1 MPTQKY
7 QFGSFLL
14 RVRTRELFRDGT
26 KLKLRPQAF
35 QVLAV
40 LLERA
45 GDCVTREEL
54 QEQVWP
60 GNKLVDAEHGLNTAI
75 KELRA
80 CLGDSASKPRYI
92 ETLPKL
98 GYRMVPPVEALV
110 ETAGEPPQKATSSI
124 GHATEMPKVT
134 VTPADTETR
143 RRWAVSFVVA
153 AAVIV
158 ASLIVL
164 KSPWSHAH
172 DVQQVPPAHVR
183 VMLAVLPFE
192 NLTGDAAQDYFSDG
206 FTEEMISQLGRLDPQ
221 QFGVIARTSVM
232 HYKHTSENMDQIGR
246 ELGVQQILEGSVRR
260 EAGGVRINAQLIE
273 VSSQSRVWSREYN
286 RETTNL
292 LGVQVEIAEEIANE
306 IQPSLGSPKTGATA
320 SKPTLTPRAYQ
331 AYDSYLKGLFFWNQR
346 TTTGFQQAIHY
357 FQEAIAKDPDYAPA
371 YAGLANSYTLLT
383 AYSATPAS
391 EHMPKARAAAQRA
404 LQLDDNLPE
413 AHVAMA
419 LILAN
424 YDWNWQAS
432 EIEYRRGIQLNSNYA
447 TGHHWFAELLTWRGR
462 FDEALRE
469 SEMARSLDP
478 LSLIIATDRAAIFY
492 YARQY
497 DRAIEEFRAV
507 QDMNPRFPR
516 VHLVINAYVERGR
529 FDEAMMDLENWT
541 RDSGDSG
548 DAGWIIATQAYVY
561 GRSGRADKAQEALGR
576 LEKIATKQQVNT
588 SALIFAHLGVG
599 DKDATMG
606 WLEKAYGQH
615 SNAMTTLKVDPA
627 YDPLRSDARFQ
638 DLLQRV
644 GLDK

>member
-1 MPTQKY
+1 MLQ
-7 QFGSFLL
+7 
-14 RVRTRELFRDGT
+14 VRTRELFRDET
-26 KLKLRPQAF
+26 KLKLRPQAL

-60 GNKLVDAEHGLNTAI
+60 GNKLVDAEHGLNTAV

-98 GYRMVPPVEALV
+98 GYRMVAPVEGLV
-110 ETAGEPPQKATSSI
+110 DTPGGPAHKAFPSSDR
-124 GHATEMPKVT
+124 ATEIPKVT
-134 VTPADTETR
+134 VAPARAETS
-143 RRWAVSFVVA
+143 RRWIVSFVVA

-158 ASLIVL
+158 ALLVGL
-164 KSPWSHAH
+164 KSPWSRARG
-172 DVQQVPPAHVR
+172 VQQTPRAR
-183 VMLAVLPFE
+183 SRIMLAVLPFE
-192 NLTGDAAQDYFSDG
+192 NLTGDATQDYFSDG
-206 FTEEMISQLGRLDPQ
+206 LTEEMISQLGRLDPQ
-221 QFGVIARTSVM
+221 KFGVIARTSIM
-232 HYKHTSENMDQIGR
+232 HYKHNPERMDQIAR

-260 EAGGVRINAQLIE
+260 EGSNVRINAQLIDP
-273 VSSQSRVWSREYN
+273 SSQARVWSREYN

-292 LGVQVEIAEEIANE
+292 LGVQAEIAEEIANE
-306 IQPSLGSPKTGATA
+306 IQISLGSPRTSAMAGTTA

-331 AYDSYLKGLFFWNQR
+331 AYDSYLRGLFFWNQR
-346 TTTGFQQAIHY
+346 TTAGFQQAIRC
-357 FQEAIAKDPDYAPA
+357 FEEAISKDPDYAPA
-371 YAGLANSYTLLT
+371 YAGLANSYTLLSG
-383 AYSATPAS
+383 YSATPAA
-391 EHMPKARAAAQRA
+391 EYVPKARAAAQRA

-424 YDWNWQAS
+424 YDWNWGSA
-432 EIEYRRGIQLNSNYA
+432 EREYRRGIQLNPNYA
-447 TGHHWFAELLTWRGR
+447 TGHHWFAELLTWLGR

-469 SEMARSLDP
+469 SEIARSLDP

-507 QDMNPRFPR
+507 QEMNPRFPR

-529 FDEAMMDLENWT
+529 FDDAMKDLENWT

-548 DAGWIIATQAYVY
+548 DSGWIIATRAYVY
-561 GRSGRADKAQEALGR
+561 GRSGQADKAQEALAK
-576 LEKIATKQQVNT
+576 LEKTATKQDVNT
-588 SALIFAHLGVG
+588 AAMIFAHFGVG
-599 DKDATMG
+599 NNDATMR
-606 WLEKAYGQH
+606 WLEKAYAQH
-615 SNAMTTLKVDPA
+615 SNAMTALKVDPA
-627 YDPLRSDARFQ
+627 YDSLRSDARFQ
-638 DLLQRV
+638 ELLRRV
-644 GLDK
+644 ELDK